1 MTNTRELIHSAGNAS
16 AITLYSEQVIPFL
29 LQASWLLA
37 LPIIVV
43 LTDCW
48 FGISESRQRK
58 EEIRFSGAG
67 WKTLRKLLDYYTLLI
82 LGFVIGHILP
92 DAIDF
97 TVQET
102 CFYFILFPTFF
113 DLCSI
118 IGHILK
124 LKGVESN
131 PKRFLVRLIIDLVK
145 TKNSDVGNALEDSL
159 DKEFNNKNNTKDN
172 VSK

>member
-16 AITLYSEQVIPFL
+16 AVTLYSEQVIPFL

-37 LPIIVV
+37 LPVIMV

-82 LGFVIGHILP
+82 LGFVIGHTLP
-92 DAIDF
+92 ESLNLTIP
-97 TVQET
+97 ET
-102 CFYFILFPTFF
+102 CFYCILIPTVF

-118 IGHILK
+118 MGHIFK
-124 LKGVESN
+124 LKGIEAN
-131 PKRFLVRLIIDLVK
+131 PKRLLVSLLVGFVK
-145 TKNSDVGNALEDSL
+145 TKNTDIGNVLEDSL
-159 DKEFNNKNNTKDN
+159 NKECNNPNNTKNN

>member
-16 AITLYSEQVIPFL
+16 AVTLYSEQVIPFL
-29 LQASWLLA
+29 LQASWLLV
-37 LPIIVV
+37 LPVIVV

-48 FGISESRQRK
+48 FGISESRQLNK
-58 EEIRFSGAG
+58 EIRFSGAG

-92 DAIDF
+92 DTLNI
-97 TVQET
+97 TVREV

-124 LKGVESN
+124 LKGIEAS
-131 PKRFLVRLIIDLVK
+131 PKHFLISLVVGLVK
-145 TKNSDVGNALEDSL
+145 TKNTNVGNVLEDSL
-159 DKEFNNKNNTKDN
+159 NQEFNNHKI
-172 VSK
+172 

>member
-37 LPIIVV
+37 LPVIMV

-92 DAIDF
+92 DSLNL
-97 TVQET
+97 TVPET
-102 CFYFILFPTFF
+102 CFYFILFPAFF

-118 IGHILK
+118 IGHVLK
-124 LKGVESN
+124 LKGMEVS
-131 PKRFLVRLIIDLVK
+131 PKRFLISLVVGLVK
-145 TKNSDVGNALEDSL
+145 TKNSDVGSVLEDSL
-159 DKEFNNKNNTKDN
+159 NKEFNNKNNSKDN